1 MVNLGK
7 VGLVAE
13 VPLMDRDNTDTIG
26 TGFVERTR
34 SGYVIV
40 HVDLATIPEYA
51 ERGFTIG
58 PITVQEGE

>member
-13 VPLMDRDNTDTIG
+13 VPLMDKDNANTIG

-40 HVDLATIPEYA
+40 HVDLGTIPEYA
-51 ERGFTIG
+51 ELGFTIG